1 VDRASRYTEDFAR
14 PIHLSEEQGWR
25 LIVIEMGD

>member
-14 PIHLSEEQGWR
+14 LIRLSEDQGWR
-25 LIVIEMGD
+25 LIVSQMGD

>member
-14 PIHLSEEQGWR
+14 LIRLSEEQGWR
-25 LIVIEMGD
+25 LIVTEISD